1 MNIVKTRHTAK
12 RVQAI
17 FFTFTLTC
25 IGHAEV
31 ARAKVLMFEIFVL
44 KTRSINTFASCAISF
59 SEITTCQ
66 GGGMMK
72 GEGERM
78 KEREREKGCQKERG
92 SNGCGHTEQH

>member
-1 MNIVKTRHTAK
+1 MTRNNAK

-17 FFTFTLTC
+17 FFTFTLTS

-31 ARAKVLMFEIFVL
+31 ARVKVLMFEVFVL
-44 KTRSINTFASCAISF
+44 KTRSINTFTSRPISF

-78 KEREREKGCQKERG
+78 KERERGGE
-92 SNGCGHTEQH
+92 